1 MSVPNVTVMAVTT
14 EGFVVTDEQ
23 KTGTIYILNKTAV
36 NIGDKIS
43 IMGTKSTDTQSL
55 SIVDCDI

>member
-1 MSVPNVTVMAVTT
+1 MAVTT